1 MAKLTP
7 MMNQYF
13 EIKEEYQDAIL
24 FFRLGD
30 FYEMFFDDALQAS
43 KALEITLTARNCGQ
57 DEKAPMCGIPY
68 HSANNYIVK
77 LIEKG
82 YKVAICEQTEDPSVA
97 KGIVKREVVRV
108 ITPGTIINE
117 KALDSKTNNFL
128 LAIVESLKH
137 IGLTYTDIT
146 TGEMYGTEIE
156 ISNIQDFYDEVAKI
170 DAKEIIINADTS
182 FDLTV
187 LENKLKSKIY
197 VYKDWLKQLD
207 YSKTLIKRQ
216 FQIASVGSFGLT
228 DVGTDV
234 LSVGMLLDFLQE
246 TQKNLLEHVSSVKK
260 YTLNQYMLL
269 DYSTRRN
276 LELSETIISGKK
288 KGSLFGVLDLTKTA
302 MGGRLLKKWIQEP
315 LIQLNAIEDRLDLVE
330 VFSKD
335 LMLQDD
341 INNYMK
347 NIFDIER
354 LIAKI
359 SYGNCN
365 GRDLIALKN
374 SIEYL
379 PDIKKYLLEYPDEK
393 IKQLA
398 IQLDGLEDVYDLIEK
413 SIVEDPPIVIKDGNL
428 IKASYDDTLASFKD
442 IMDHGKEWLTNIEV
456 RERERTGIKKL
467 KIGYNKVFGYYL
479 EATKSQIQFIPE
491 DYIRKQTLSNAERY
505 ITPELKEMESKIL
518 GAEEKILK
526 LEYELFQG
534 VRKKVSKEL
543 LRIQKSAK
551 MIGKIDVLYSLG
563 KIAYRNNYVRPN
575 LNTEGILDIIDG
587 RHPVVETMLQD
598 DSFIPND
605 VTLNNTNNQ
614 IAIITGPN
622 MAGKSTYMRQV
633 AILTL
638 MAQIGSFIP
647 AKKANIA
654 IVDRI
659 FTRIGASDDLS
670 QGQSTFMVEMTEVAN
685 ILHNCTEKSLLILD
699 EIGRGTSTYDGL
711 SIAWAVIE
719 YIAEEAKAKTLFATH
734 YHELTELE
742 VDMDNVKN
750 YNITVSEDSKGIVF
764 LRKIERGGADKSYG
778 IEVAKLAGVPAEVIL
793 NANKILSKLEDSDVN
808 KNIVTNTMVAES
820 TENLQLDLFSM
831 PESNYNDIIEDLKT
845 FDLLNATP
853 IDAMNYLYSLKKK
866 L

>member
-7 MMNQYF
+7 MMKQYF

-128 LAIVESLKH
+128 LAIVESLEH

-197 VYKDWLKQLD
+197 VYKDWLKQLE

-479 EATKSQIQFIPE
+479 EATKSQIQYSP
-491 DYIRKQTLSNAERY
+491 
-505 ITPELKEMESKIL
+505 
-518 GAEEKILK
+518 
-526 LEYELFQG
+526 LE
-534 VRKKVSKEL
+534 
-543 LRIQKSAK
+543 
-551 MIGKIDVLYSLG
+551 
-563 KIAYRNNYVRPN
+563 
-575 LNTEGILDIIDG
+575 
-587 RHPVVETMLQD
+587 
-598 DSFIPND
+598 
-605 VTLNNTNNQ
+605 
-614 IAIITGPN
+614 
-622 MAGKSTYMRQV
+622 
-633 AILTL
+633 
-638 MAQIGSFIP
+638 
-647 AKKANIA
+647 
-654 IVDRI
+654 
-659 FTRIGASDDLS
+659 
-670 QGQSTFMVEMTEVAN
+670 
-685 ILHNCTEKSLLILD
+685 
-699 EIGRGTSTYDGL
+699 
-711 SIAWAVIE
+711 
-719 YIAEEAKAKTLFATH
+719 
-734 YHELTELE
+734 
-742 VDMDNVKN
+742 
-750 YNITVSEDSKGIVF
+750 
-764 LRKIERGGADKSYG
+764 
-778 IEVAKLAGVPAEVIL
+778 
-793 NANKILSKLEDSDVN
+793 
-808 KNIVTNTMVAES
+808 
-820 TENLQLDLFSM
+820 
-831 PESNYNDIIEDLKT
+831 
-845 FDLLNATP
+845 
-853 IDAMNYLYSLKKK
+853 
-866 L
+866 